1 MQKEI
6 KYTLKED
13 RPTINIDVLQREYEH
28 LCVFNSNHS
37 DAPLDSSSFNGLVA
51 LGKQE
56 QIITNN
62 PSELKE
68 ETQRFLNSSNR
79 WAFGYIT
86 YDLKNHFETLESNN
100 SDHLLFPLVNLFA
113 PDIVLKFCSE
123 FVTIYYDDSFISK
136 ETAEKAYFLSISNT
150 SAHKKHHNS
159 QLNILPKISKEEYIS
174 KVEKLKE
181 HIKRGNIYEI
191 NFCQEFY
198 AKQAKINTVDIYNKL
213 NKISEAPFSAYC
225 RFNDLFVVCA
235 SPERFIKKEGSKLI
249 SQPIKGTA
257 KRSKNSME
265 DERLK
270 QELYNNEKERS
281 ENVMIVDLVRNDLSK
296 IAKAGSVKVEELF
309 GLYTFKQVHQLISTV
324 SCELKEGISFTDIL
338 KATFP
343 MGSMTGA
350 PKVSAM
356 KLIEEFEST
365 KRGLYSG
372 AIGCITPEG
381 DFDFNVVIR
390 SILYNSTKEYLS
402 FMTGSAITDK
412 SDAESEYEECM
423 LKAKAMY
430 EVLRDEN

>member
-28 LCVFNSNHS
+28 LCIFNSNHS
-37 DAPLDSSSFNGLVA
+37 DAPLDSSSFNCLVA

-62 PSELKE
+62 PSELKAE
-68 ETQRFLNSSNR
+68 IQRFRNSSNR

-100 SDHLLFPLVNLFA
+100 SDHLLFPLVNLVA
-113 PDIVLKFCSE
+113 PIIVLKFCSE

-150 SAHKKHHNS
+150 SVHKKHHNS

-191 NFCQEFY
+191 NFCQEFF

-225 RFNDLFVVCA
+225 RFNDLFVMCA

-265 DERLK
+265 DELLK
-270 QELYNNEKERS
+270 QELYYNEKERS

-296 IAKAGSVKVEELF
+296 ISKAGSVKVEELF

-324 SCELKEGISFTDIL
+324 SCDLIEGTLFLDIL

-350 PKVSAM
+350 PKMSAM

-372 AIGCITPEG
+372 AIGYITPEG

-390 SILYNSTKEYLS
+390 SILYNSTNEYLS